1 MRTRRYIGI
10 IVSLLLL
17 AAILLLFTDPWSTLR
32 RESRRIVLRDHAGI
46 DRIVLADRY
55 DTSLLVRQDTT
66 WLIAGEEPANRVAVE
81 NLLFAAERL
90 QISSVYSGLGDRKI
104 EPYRSVSF
112 CKGDRTVLQYDIAAR
127 GDHMLLRPGGGEQ
140 LFLVSLPGY
149 AGLDLDRVF
158 SSAADHYREHL
169 LIDLMPS
176 DILHVEV
183 ERRGERPFRFTMDED
198 GTVHCA
204 LRDPDSTLSPGLLD
218 DLSIRLLFSYF
229 TSIRYEEKAGSASG
243 AMAAG
248 MDQGRWL
255 ARLCVESRQGE
266 KHTLQVFSLPAGNGE
281 GADMFRALVIHNN
294 DPDALVVKYIYLD
307 VLMRGLAHYF
317 AEEG

>member
-1 MRTRRYIGI
+1 MRYRRHIGI
-10 IVSLLLL
+10 ITSLLLL
-17 AAILLLFTDPWSTLR
+17 AAILLLFADPWSTLR
-32 RESRRIVLRDHAGI
+32 RESRRIVLREGERI

-55 DTSLLVRQDTT
+55 DTTLLVRRDTA
-66 WLIAGEEPANRVAVE
+66 WLIAGEETASRVAVE

-90 QISSVYSGLGDRKI
+90 QISSVYSGSGDRDG
-104 EPYRSVSF
+104 EVCRSVRF
-112 CKGDRTVLQYDIAAR
+112 CNGERTVLQYDIAAR
-127 GDHMLLRPGGGEQ
+127 GDHLLLRPGGGGQ
-140 LFLVSLPGY
+140 LYLVSLPGY

-169 LIDLMPS
+169 LIDLLPS
-176 DILHVEV
+176 DILCVEV
-183 ERRGERPFRFTMDED
+183 ERRGERPFRFTMDEQGD
-198 GTVHCA
+198 VGCT
-204 LRDPDSTLSPGLLD
+204 LGDPDSTLSPGLLD
-218 DLSIRLLFSYF
+218 DLPIRLLFSYF
-229 TSIRYEEKAGSASG
+229 TSIRYEEKAGSASA

-266 KHTLQVFSLPAGNGE
+266 KHTLQIFSLPAGNGE
-281 GADMFRALVIHNN
+281 GADMFRALVVHNN

-307 VLMRGLAHYF
+307 VLMRSLSHYF